1 VSASITSGAGSA
13 ETQAKRE
20 SVGIGEW
27 IALGVLGLTA
37 TGAAC
42 GALLALRSNA
52 ADPARYALTGAI
64 TGFMLPFLCMGLISF
79 LTMGIMLGRRAIW
92 ALEAFTRTDITGDR
106 QIGVPDDRAPTE
118 VLFPVNIPRHEPAVR
133 LAGAD
138 RQYAKQDLTW
148 LVHYVYE
155 NPTWSGREMRG
166 MRLPSGDILADY
178 EADVV
183 PFLDILERMN
193 LLMGR
198 GPGARG
204 ALQATRDE
212 ALRRLRLP

>member
-1 VSASITSGAGSA
+1 MSASVTSGAGSA
-13 ETQAKRE
+13 EIAAKKA

-37 TGAAC
+37 TGAGA
-42 GALLALRSNA
+42 GALLAIQSNA
-52 ADPARYALTGAI
+52 ADPARYALMGSI
-64 TGFMLPFLCMGLISF
+64 VGFMLPFLFMGLISF
-79 LTMGIMLGRRAIW
+79 ATMGVMLGRRAIW
-92 ALEAFTRTDITGDR
+92 ALEAFTQTDITGD
-106 QIGVPDDRAPTE
+106 GKLGTPNDLAPTE
-118 VLFPVNIPRHEPAVR
+118 VLFPVNIPRHEPSVR

-155 NPTWSGREMRG
+155 NPTWSGRDMRG

-183 PFLDILERMN
+183 PFLDILERMT
-193 LLMGR
+193 LLMNR

-204 ALQATRDE
+204 TLQATCDE